1 MNKYRL
7 KDSHSTMRKVAQIF
21 ELCDKL
27 GISFR
32 YSRAGYMMVD
42 VDGQEE
48 DFYLQDVDT
57 SLPVAVI
64 PHPLEYK
71 ITYEK

>member
-1 MNKYRL
+1 MKMRL
-7 KDSHSTMRKVAQIF
+7 KDNHPTLQKVAQIF

-42 VDGQEE
+42 VDGGKP
-48 DFYLQDVDT
+48 DCLYLDDVDS
-57 SLPVAVI
+57 SLPVIVI
-64 PHPLEYK
+64 PHLLEYK
-71 ITYEK
+71 LTYEK